1 MLGQNHVCNQ
11 CKNDT
16 NFACAIKRTQTT
28 LRRDRNNYLV
38 IISRRV
44 RLFTPLRLSPQVWFQ
59 NRRAKYRKQEKQLQK
74 ALTPIPACQGAM
86 MRNIYPGASRGYQPY
101 PHPHNSI
108 NGINRYPQVRLPY
121 DAQDASEI
129 SLLSIPAALHAHQ
142 CTHREDT
149 SPIMASK

>member
-1 MLGQNHVCNQ
+1 MIEA
-11 CKNDT
+11 KNNT
-16 NFACAIKRTQTT
+16 NSLALLNTQTT
-28 LRRDRNNYLV
+28 SCRDRNNYL
-38 IISRRV
+38 IIEIITSLRV
-44 RLFTPLRLSPQVWFQ
+44 RLFTPFRLSPQVWFQ

-142 CTHREDT
+142 CTQREDT